1 MFTKRVLI
9 TSAVLALLSVPAF
22 AAPFLI
28 VPEPATIT
36 ILSVGLASTLLL
48 RRKKK

>member
-1 MFTKRVLI
+1 MR
-9 TSAVLALLSVPAF
+9 LAYSVFLLSMLSVPAF
-22 AAPFLI
+22 ARGIL

-36 ILSVGLASTLLL
+36 ILGVGLASTLLL

>member
-1 MFTKRVLI
+1 MRLTYSVL
-9 TSAVLALLSVPAF
+9 LLSMLSFPAYAF
-22 AAPFLI
+22 NILP

-36 ILSVGLASTLLL
+36 ILGVGLASTLLL

>member
-1 MFTKRVLI
+1 MRFASSVFLL
-9 TSAVLALLSVPAF
+9 SMLSVPAF
-22 AAPFLI
+22 AAPFLL

-36 ILSVGLASTLLL
+36 ILGVGLASTLLL